1 MKDNATHLYPNEQVS
16 EKVAEY
22 AFEHST
28 KLPEYI
34 TKHHAWGSDQPKAGF
49 MISPFQTQFQIW
61 FARALGAK
69 RILEIGCYIGFSALG
84 FSEAVGPDGHV
95 TTLEF
100 DPEYAQIARETFE
113 KNGVKN
119 VEVIVGDANKS
130 IPELA
135 LSIDQPYDLIFIDAD
150 KISYPNYLSLILS
163 LSTSSSPI
171 RLLKSGGTIIAD
183 NILRRGVVADRSSAN
198 PNATPEEFELGEGG
212 RGEQLVALDRFNK
225 DLVESDRIETFL
237 LPLFD
242 GLGMGRLKD

>member
-1 MKDNATHLYPNEQVS
+1 MKDNGTHLYPNEQVS
-16 EKVAEY
+16 EKVTEY

-34 TKHHAWGSDQPKAGF
+34 TKHHAWGSDQAKAGF
-49 MISPFQTQFQIW
+49 MISPLQTQFHIW
-61 FARALGAK
+61 YAKALGAK
-69 RILEIGCYIGFSALG
+69 RILEIGCYIGYSALG

-100 DPEYAQIARETFE
+100 DPEYAQIARGTFE

-135 LSIDQPYDLIFIDAD
+135 LAIDQPYDLVFIDAD
-150 KISYPNYLSLILS
+150 KISYPNYLSLVLS
-163 LSTSSSPI
+163 LSTSSSKV
-171 RLLKSGGTIIAD
+171 RLLRTGGTIIAD
-183 NILRRGVVADRSSAN
+183 NVLRRGVVADKSSAN
-198 PNATPEEFELGEGG
+198 PHATTAELSSD

-225 DLVESDRIETFL
+225 DLVDNERVETFL